1 MDKLLLEDGIPL
13 SLEGKGTTE
22 EVRLDWM
29 EGRGLML
36 VAGERAMKEGEARG
50 LVVEG
55 EKEEWVGRV
64 AVAVAGEVSMGLVVV
79 SVGGAMI
86 SDLCKEGEES
96 LEGEVVVVGVDL
108 EEPPELAS
116 VLLEWC
122 LEKWGL
128 GEECLLEVVS
138 SRDLLCAGWD
148 WVDWEVVSVE
158 GAVVAKLGFDRTSG
172 FSGSFFLFLL

>member
-1 MDKLLLEDGIPL
+1 VDKLLLEDGIPL